1 MPPKKKTKKQ
11 ILNDAMLRL
20 ADIAKKSG
28 DPNERKGIM
37 KIIARHAGMKKI
49 PTSKL
54 SAEFDAKV
62 NATYNYYMD
71 RLKGKSGKNWD
82 IPEGS
87 RGTTINIEKKIIDIN
102 SPEFQEYAKKIEE
115 HIQQKDDIIGDME
128 YQLQEQSRETVEKL
142 NELLGL
148 KQGEKV
154 SELFENREKFSE
166 WVKDNINNLTINKAW
181 KNFDDALPIDE
192 ADIELRNNLFI
203 GRTYD
208 YINTIKKGFKDGI
221 IKLNGRTLD
230 YSPQFYQL
238 KINKDG
244 NITHYRKINY
254 NNKLNSQFSRL
265 LGIGGQ
271 INADNVKTWK
281 IKKQDLI
288 LFDDGSYNAAKLK
301 EIAVAM
307 GRKKSIEISVFDK
320 DFKFIDNDGNF
331 INIR

>member
-20 ADIAKKSG
+20 AISAKKSG

-37 KIIARHAGMKKI
+37 KIIARHAGIKKI

-82 IPEGS
+82 IPPSSGAP
-87 RGTTINIEKKIIDIN
+87 TINIEKKIIDIN
-102 SPEFQEYAKKIEE
+102 SPEFQEYAEKIQEQ
-115 HIQQKDDIIGDME
+115 IQQKDDVVSDME

-166 WVKDNINNLTINKAW
+166 WIKDNMNNLTINKAW

-192 ADIELRNNLFI
+192 TDIEVRNNFFI

-208 YINTIKKGFKDGI
+208 YINTIKKGFKDGT

-230 YSPQFYQL
+230 YSSQFYQL

-254 NNKLNSQFSRL
+254 NNEFNSQFSRL
-265 LGIGGQ
+265 LGIGSQ

-288 LFDDGSYNAAKLK
+288 LFDDGSYNATKLK
-301 EIAVAM
+301 EIAAAM